1 MKTDFSFN
9 IAVNLGVT
17 PELTALAGQ
26 VLSYLGNHTPGASI
40 SAPTISE
47 APAEVKEEDP
57 LPVVEEK
64 KTEAPSLQPD
74 KEEKK
79 KKEEFTEEDVRAA
92 MHRARMNIEG
102 EDYKDNT
109 DSELYKKYHKALN
122 AEFKR
127 IASLLGADKPSLLTP
142 ENRQS
147 FINACD
153 VLTVLPDG
161 NIGNAVPF

>member
-1 MKTDFSFN
+1 MKTDFNFTV
-9 IAVNLGVT
+9 AVNLGVT
-17 PELTALAGQ
+17 PELTAFVGQ
-26 VLSYLGNHTPGASI
+26 VLSYMSNHTPTASI
-40 SAPTISE
+40 SAPAISE
-47 APAEVKEEDP
+47 APAEVKEEEP
-57 LPVVEEK
+57 QPVAEEAK
-64 KTEAPSLQPD
+64 PETPSPQPS

-79 KKEEFTEEDVRAA
+79 GELTEEDVRAA
-92 MHRARMNIEG
+92 MHRARMHIEG

-109 DSELYKKYHKALN
+109 DSELYKKYHKKLN

-127 IASLLGADKPSLLTP
+127 IASLLGADKPSLLAP

-161 NIGNAVPF
+161 NIGSAVPF

>member
-9 IAVNLGVT
+9 IAVNLGMT
-17 PELTALAGQ
+17 PELTALMGQ
-26 VLSYLGNHTPGASI
+26 VLSYLGNHTPNASI
-40 SAPTISE
+40 SAPTVSE
-47 APAEVKEEDP
+47 APAEVKEEEP
-57 LPVVEEK
+57 QPVVEEQ

-74 KEEKK
+74 KEE

-109 DSELYKKYHKALN
+109 DSELYKKYHKKLN

-161 NIGNAVPF
+161 KIGNAVPF